1 MLTGTR
7 VEATWDPELA
17 PTMDAVGIALHEEAA
32 LDLLLE
38 DLG

>member
-1 MLTGTR
+1 VDLL
-7 VEATWDPELA
+7 EAASVA
-17 PTMDAVGIALHEEAA
+17 PATNALGIALHEEAA

>member
-1 MLTGTR
+1 M
-7 VEATWDPELA
+7 WDSELA
-17 PTMDAVGIALHEEAA
+17 PTMEALGIAQHEETA